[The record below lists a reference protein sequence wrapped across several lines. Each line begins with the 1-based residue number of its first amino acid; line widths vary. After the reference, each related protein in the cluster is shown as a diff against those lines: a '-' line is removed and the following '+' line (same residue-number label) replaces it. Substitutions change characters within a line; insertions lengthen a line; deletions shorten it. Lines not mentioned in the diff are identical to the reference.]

1 MTGDFIFILDRDDM
15 FERRKRNGSLDQLIQ
30 NQIIPARQVPFAN
43 DSRLGPYT
51 ELYANEVNKDF
62 YEESQNLQY
71 LIEHYPMEMFNVL
84 KYRYVHL
91 VRDTNLRLK
100 ALDDRNFMNAKGY
113 RDANRAL
120 ASKEKIILSLKNE
133 MKSLNSAIEKR
144 NKTIKSQKETIVI
157 LQNRP
162 SQNKNEEEIKKLRKI
177 IDEEKIKTKMVQRL
191 LRSQVQEI
199 YKLKENDKTE
209 EIEALQAELEYLRD
223 QNPDECSIC
232 CKNFDSKNNQ
242 KSCLSSCG
250 HQFCYECLKQ
260 ILDKHN
266 SECPTCRTGF
276 EEKQIIKLF

>member
-1 MTGDFIFILDRDDM
+1 
-15 FERRKRNGSLDQLIQ
+15 
-30 NQIIPARQVPFAN
+30 
-43 DSRLGPYT
+43 
-51 ELYANEVNKDF
+51 
-62 YEESQNLQY
+62 
-71 LIEHYPMEMFNVL
+71 
-84 KYRYVHL
+84 
-91 VRDTNLRLK
+91 
-100 ALDDRNFMNAKGY
+100 LDDRNFMNAKGY

-120 ASKEKIILSLKNE
+120 ASKEKILLSLKNE

-177 IDEEKIKTKMVQRL
+177 IDEEKIKTKMVQRA

-199 YKLKENDKTE
+199 YNLKENDKTE

-250 HQFCYECLKQ
+250 HQFCYECLKK
-260 ILDKHN
+260 ILEKHN